1 MSTAP
6 PEWNFLRR
14 LLITI
19 VIIALALGLWQL
31 KSLLLL
37 VFASMLVAMLLRGV
51 SARIHRYLHL
61 PDSLS
66 VVLASIFILLLILGI
81 FWLFGAQIASQLS
94 DLQNRLPQALG
105 RLEERLNIY
114 GIGQVSGELG
124 DLLKDG
130 KVISRIT
137 GATAALLGGF
147 GGIILVLAGGFYLA
161 LQPRLYLDGLL
172 LLMPEHSR
180 NAISETVTAC
190 GKALRQWLKG
200 KFFSMVLVGIA
211 TWLALLLIGLP
222 SAMALGLLAG
232 LGEFVPLVGAFVTA
246 IPALLIALT
255 VSPEMVLWTLI
266 VYIIIQQLEGNIIMP
281 LVQER
286 MVSLPPAL
294 TLFSVV
300 AAGML
305 FGLPGVLLATP
316 LAVVLFVGVKR
327 KALGKAD
334 AY

>member
-1 MSTAP
+1 MSTTHL
-6 PEWNFLRR
+6 EWNFLRR
-14 LLITI
+14 LLIAVAI
-19 VIIALALGLWQL
+19 VALALALWQL
-31 KSLLLL
+31 ESLLLL
-37 VFASMLVAMLLRGV
+37 VFASMLVAILLRGV
-51 SARIHRYLHL
+51 STRIHRYLHL

-66 VVLASIFILLLILGI
+66 VVLAALFILLLIIGI

-94 DLQNRLPQALG
+94 DLQSRLPQALG
-105 RLEERLNIY
+105 RLEEGLNIY
-114 GIGQVSGELG
+114 GIGQASGELG
-124 DLLKDG
+124 ELLKDG

-137 GATAALLGGF
+137 GATAAVLGGL

-161 LQPRLYLDGLL
+161 LQPKLYLDGLL
-172 LLMPEHSR
+172 LLIPEQSR
-180 NAISETVTAC
+180 DDISETLAAC

-232 LGEFVPLVGAFVTA
+232 LGEFVPLIGAFVTA

-255 VSPEMVLWTLI
+255 VSPEMVLWTLV
-266 VYIIIQQLEGNIIMP
+266 VYIIIQQLEGNILMP
-281 LVQER
+281 LVQQH

-294 TLFSVV
+294 TLFAVV

-316 LAVVLFVGVKR
+316 LAVVLFVAVKR
-327 KALGKAD
+327 KALGKGGAS
-334 AY
+334 